1 MSDRSTAGSISLT
14 LLATALALTA
24 CAPKSDTTQQPATP
38 AATAAAPASQADGVK
53 SFTVGELPAM
63 ALRDGGLDFPNDTK
77 TFGVGRTPEEI
88 AALLAAAGAP
98 TDKLSLSIQP
108 LLVKT
113 ADKVLLFDTG
123 AGTNM
128 GPSGGG
134 LPASMAAAGVDP
146 QSITD
151 VFISHAHG
159 DHVGGL
165 LNAQATLAFPNAA
178 IHISA
183 PEWAFLKGMDAKTAA
198 GVGIAQH
205 PQLIAAIEP
214 KVAAF
219 APGADLVAGVVKA
232 VEVKGHTPGHS
243 GYLITSGQSSLL
255 YVGDTVHH
263 YIVSVQKP
271 DWTINFDTDA
281 PTAQVSRAAL
291 LAQSAASGQRI
302 YAVHFPFPG
311 LGKFE
316 RRGDGVVW
324 VPE

>member
-1 MSDRSTAGSISLT
+1 MSDRSTAGSLSLI
-14 LLATALALTA
+14 LLVTAFALAA
-24 CAPKSDTTQQPATP
+24 CAPKSETAQQPATP
-38 AATAAAPASQADGVK
+38 AATVAAPAHQAESVK
-53 SFTVGELPAM
+53 NFAVGELSAT
-63 ALRDGGLDFPNDTK
+63 ALRDGGLDFPNDAK
-77 TFGVGRTPEEI
+77 TLGVGRTAEEI
-88 AALLAAAGAP
+88 AALLAASGAP

-128 GPSGGG
+128 GSNGGG

-165 LNAQATLAFPNAA
+165 LNAQGILAFPNAA
-178 IHISA
+178 IHLST

-198 GVGIAQH
+198 GVGISQH
-205 PQLIAAIEP
+205 PQLIAAMEP

-232 VEVKGHTPGHS
+232 VEIKGHTPGHS
-243 GYLITSGQSSLL
+243 GYLITSGPGSLL

-271 DWTINFDTDA
+271 DWTIDFDTDA
-281 PTAQVSRAAL
+281 PTAQASRAAL

-316 RRGDGVVW
+316 RRGDSFVW
-324 VPE
+324 VAE